1 MLLIDCDKYCEGN
14 KRDGKM
20 ENREGKEQLGRI
32 LNQVTRE
39 ALCEEVMSL
48 KPEGRTSFITMSV
61 SKCRDT
67 GT

>member
-1 MLLIDCDKYCEGN
+1 MISTVREINGMV
-14 KRDGKM
+14 RWRT
-20 ENREGKEQLGRI
+20 NREGKEQLGRI

-39 ALCEEVMSL
+39 ALYEEVMSL

-67 GT
+67 GI

>member
-1 MLLIDCDKYCEGN
+1 MISTVREINGMV
-14 KRDGKM
+14 RWRT
-20 ENREGKEQLGRI
+20 NREGKEQLGRI

-39 ALCEEVMSL
+39 ALYEEVMSL

>member
-1 MLLIDCDKYCEGN
+1 MISTVREINGMV
-14 KRDGKM
+14 RWRT
-20 ENREGKEQLGRI
+20 NREGKEQLGRI

-39 ALCEEVMSL
+39 ALYEEVMSL

-61 SKCRDT
+61 SNCRDT